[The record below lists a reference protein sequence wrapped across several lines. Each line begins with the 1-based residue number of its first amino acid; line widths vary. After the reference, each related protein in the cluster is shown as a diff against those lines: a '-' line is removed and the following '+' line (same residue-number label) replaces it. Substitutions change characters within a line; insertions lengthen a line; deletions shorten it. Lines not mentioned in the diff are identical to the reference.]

1 MNEVNKK
8 NIEYWNKLHTH
19 YEREE
24 IITDNW
30 LDQFHE
36 IVDNAKGPAI
46 DLGCGCGND
55 TLYLLNKGKSV
66 IPCDGSMNAIQN
78 IRRNFPE
85 VHESICFDMLDMFPF
100 CNNMTDLV
108 IADLCLHYF
117 KREDTIKILKEIRRV
132 LVNDGHLLLM
142 VNSMDD
148 TLHGAGKGIE
158 VEPHLYMTEDGRY
171 KRFFDRKD
179 IYEIFNIFQIKYV
192 NEDVMTR
199 YKLEKKAYVVG
210 LKNRK

>member
-8 NIEYWNKLHTH
+8 NIEYWDKLHTH
-19 YEREE
+19 YERGE
-24 IITDNW
+24 IVCDNW
-30 LDQFHE
+30 LERFKE
-36 IVDNAKGPAI
+36 IVSQSEGPAI
-46 DLGCGCGND
+46 DLGCGSGND
-55 TLYLLNKGKSV
+55 TLYLLNKGMNV

-85 VHESICFDMLDMFPF
+85 VNESICFDMLDVFPF

-132 LVNDGHLLLM
+132 LVNNGHLLLR

-148 TLHGAGKGIE
+148 TLHGAGSGLE
-158 VEPHLYMTEDGRY
+158 VEPHLYMTADGRY

-179 IYEIFNIFQIKYV
+179 IYEIFNMFQIKYV
-192 NEDVMTR
+192 NEEIMTR
-199 YKLEKKAYVVG
+199 YKLEKKLYVVG